1 MITLVAR
8 ISASSRTLE
17 LDFSYLG
24 GLTLNEEVIINE
36 IHLALDTEI
45 YVIPVDPI
53 KVTGPKR
60 VTISIPKAGSQ
71 LQLSKE

>member
-8 ISASSRTLE
+8 ISSSSRTLE

-24 GLTLNEEVIINE
+24 GLRLNEEVIIDE
-36 IHLALDTEI
+36 VHIALDTEI
-45 YVIPVDPI
+45 FVIPLDPI
-53 KVTGPKR
+53 KVTGPKK
-60 VTISIPKAGSQ
+60 VTISIPKATKH

>member
-24 GLTLNEEVIINE
+24 GLRLNEEVIIDE
-36 IHLALDTEI
+36 VHIAIDTEI
-45 YVIPVDPI
+45 YVIAVDPI
-53 KVTGPKR
+53 KVTGPKK
-60 VTISIPKAGSQ
+60 VTISIPKASNH